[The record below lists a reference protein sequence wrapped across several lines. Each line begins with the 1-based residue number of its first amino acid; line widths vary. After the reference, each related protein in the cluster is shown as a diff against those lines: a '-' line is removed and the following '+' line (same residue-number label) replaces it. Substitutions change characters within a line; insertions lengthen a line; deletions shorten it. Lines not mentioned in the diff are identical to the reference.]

1 MKKKKKTS
9 KTVPKRQPA
18 RQSGARTKPK
28 LRPRKAQPQ
37 ARKAQKKA
45 PARRR
50 PPAPTPV
57 EATVVEAAPER
68 ALAIEAPVDEVIVLE
83 APEMRFASRVLPPEA
98 DRPFPVPRRAIF
110 FDVENASR
118 PEHIA
123 RVIEHLEV
131 DRTGRRTDFVAVGNW
146 RVIGHDSARLLAR
159 HGAHLIH
166 SAPSV
171 GVRDWSDLRIAVGAG
186 VWLASARAGDV
197 LEIITSDRAFDAV
210 GDVAAS
216 LGIEFRRLSHQGI
229 TGAAEA
235 RAPVREAP
243 TASRSAGYR
252 GRSRRRG
259 PWRDRA
265 APSAPAPVAS
275 APVVSA
281 PADSAPPREVEP
293 VVIAPPP
300 PPLAAGHP
308 AEHAAQTTLT
318 AQTAP
323 RDELIALV
331 HDLMQRSPGRPLTLD
346 TLANALKSRGF
357 SRPPGSPRLI
367 TRLRRI
373 KEIALSRTGVV
384 TLVGSQDAVS
394 EEEFGAVQPDVDA
407 RDVDAE
413 DVEPGNVLVKDVEPL
428 DVEAQDI
435 DVLDTDEG
443 PGPGNEAVPGQTAAA
458 PVLQDPRRR
467 RSRRGGRGGRR
478 PRHRDRPS
486 GLRGEPQPQ
495 AR

>member
-1 MKKKKKTS
+1 VKKKKKTS

-18 RQSGARTKPK
+18 QQSRARTKPQ
-28 LRPRKAQPQ
+28 PRKAQP
-37 ARKAQKKA
+37 RKKA

-50 PPAPTPV
+50 APAPTPV
-57 EATVVEAAPER
+57 EAAVVEAAPER
-68 ALAIEAPVDEVIVLE
+68 APAPKSPVDVPVDEVIVLE
-83 APEMRFASRVLPPEA
+83 TPEPRFASRVLPPEA
-98 DRPFPVPRRAIF
+98 DRPFPSPRRAIF

-243 TASRSAGYR
+243 TASRSASYR

-281 PADSAPPREVEP
+281 PVDLTPPREVEP
-293 VVIAPPP
+293 VIIAPPP

-308 AEHAAQTTLT
+308 AEHT

-357 SRPPGSPRLI
+357 SRPPGSPRS
-367 TRLRRI
+367 
-373 KEIALSRTGVV
+373 SRA
-384 TLVGSQDAVS
+384 S
-394 EEEFGAVQPDVDA
+394 GAS
-407 RDVDAE
+407 
-413 DVEPGNVLVKDVEPL
+413 
-428 DVEAQDI
+428 
-435 DVLDTDEG
+435 
-443 PGPGNEAVPGQTAAA
+443 
-458 PVLQDPRRR
+458 R
-467 RSRRGGRGGRR
+467 RS
-478 PRHRDRPS
+478 P
-486 GLRGEPQPQ
+486 
-495 AR
+495 

>member
-1 MKKKKKTS
+1 
-9 KTVPKRQPA
+9 
-18 RQSGARTKPK
+18 
-28 LRPRKAQPQ
+28 
-37 ARKAQKKA
+37 
-45 PARRR
+45 
-50 PPAPTPV
+50 
-57 EATVVEAAPER
+57 
-68 ALAIEAPVDEVIVLE
+68 
-83 APEMRFASRVLPPEA
+83 
-98 DRPFPVPRRAIF
+98 
-110 FDVENASR
+110 
-118 PEHIA
+118 
-123 RVIEHLEV
+123 VIEHLEV

-229 TGAAEA
+229 TGATEA

-243 TASRSAGYR
+243 TASRSASYR
-252 GRSRRRG
+252 GRGRRRG
-259 PWRDRA
+259 PWRDRP

-281 PADSAPPREVEP
+281 PPDPAPPREVEP

-308 AEHAAQTTLT
+308 AEHA

-384 TLVGSQDAVS
+384 TLVANQDPVPAEELGS
-394 EEEFGAVQPDVDA
+394 VQPDVDA
-407 RDVDAE
+407 RDIDAE
-413 DVEPGNVLVKDVEPL
+413 DVEPGNALVKDVEPQAI
-428 DVEAQDI
+428 EAQDI
-435 DVLDTDEG
+435 DVLDADEG

-478 PRHRDRPS
+478 PRP
-486 GLRGEPQPQ
+486 EA
-495 AR
+495 ARAG

>member
-1 MKKKKKTS
+1 
-9 KTVPKRQPA
+9 
-18 RQSGARTKPK
+18 
-28 LRPRKAQPQ
+28 
-37 ARKAQKKA
+37 
-45 PARRR
+45 
-50 PPAPTPV
+50 
-57 EATVVEAAPER
+57 VVEAAPER
-68 ALAIEAPVDEVIVLE
+68 APAPKSPVDVPVDEVIVLE
-83 APEMRFASRVLPPEA
+83 TPEPRFASRVLPPEA

-186 VWLASARAGDV
+186 VWLAGARAGDV

-252 GRSRRRG
+252 GRGRRRG
-259 PWRDRA
+259 PWRDRV
-265 APSAPAPVAS
+265 APSAPAPIAS
-275 APVVSA
+275 APVIEA
-281 PADSAPPREVEP
+281 PVESAPPREVEP
-293 VVIAPPP
+293 VIIAPPP
-300 PPLAAGHP
+300 PPLVAGHP
-308 AEHAAQTTLT
+308 AEHAP
-318 AQTAP
+318 QTAP

-331 HDLMQRSPGRPLTLD
+331 HDLMERAPGRPLTLD

-394 EEEFGAVQPDVDA
+394 AEEFGAVQPDVDA

-413 DVEPGNVLVKDVEPL
+413 DVEPGNVLVKDVEPQ
-428 DVEAQDI
+428 DVEAHDI
-435 DVLDTDEG
+435 DVLDADEG

-478 PRHRDRPS
+478 PRP
-486 GLRGEPQPQ
+486 ET
-495 AR
+495 ARAG

>member
-1 MKKKKKTS
+1 MKKKKTS

-18 RQSGARTKPK
+18 RQSRARTKPQ
-28 LRPRKAQPQ
+28 PQPQ
-37 ARKAQKKA
+37 ARKKA

-50 PPAPTPV
+50 APAPTPV
-57 EATVVEAAPER
+57 EAAVVEAAPER
-68 ALAIEAPVDEVIVLE
+68 ALAPESPVDAPVDEVIVLE
-83 APEMRFASRVLPPEA
+83 TPEPRFASRVLPPEA
-98 DRPFPVPRRAIF
+98 DRPFPAPRRAIF

-186 VWLASARAGDV
+186 VWLAGARAGDV

-265 APSAPAPVAS
+265 APSAP
-275 APVVSA
+275 
-281 PADSAPPREVEP
+281 PAARSAPPLLSSRRP
-293 VVIAPPP
+293 SSRLH
-300 PPLAAGHP
+300 LARSSP
-308 AEHAAQTTLT
+308 WSL
-318 AQTAP
+318 P
-323 RDELIALV
+323 RRL
-331 HDLMQRSPGRPLTLD
+331 RP
-346 TLANALKSRGF
+346 S
-357 SRPPGSPRLI
+357 PPGIPPSTP
-367 TRLRRI
+367 
-373 KEIALSRTGVV
+373 
-384 TLVGSQDAVS
+384 
-394 EEEFGAVQPDVDA
+394 
-407 RDVDAE
+407 
-413 DVEPGNVLVKDVEPL
+413 
-428 DVEAQDI
+428 
-435 DVLDTDEG
+435 
-443 PGPGNEAVPGQTAAA
+443 
-458 PVLQDPRRR
+458 
-467 RSRRGGRGGRR
+467 RR
-478 PRHRDRPS
+478 PRRATS
-486 GLRGEPQPQ
+486 
-495 AR
+495 

>member
-1 MKKKKKTS
+1 MKKKKTS
-9 KTVPKRQPA
+9 KTVPKREPA
-18 RQSGARTKPK
+18 RQSRARTKP
-28 LRPRKAQPQ
+28 RPQKPQ
-37 ARKAQKKA
+37 ARKKA

-50 PPAPTPV
+50 APAPTPV
-57 EATVVEAAPER
+57 EAAVVAAAPAR
-68 ALAIEAPVDEVIVLE
+68 ALAPESPVDAPVDEVIVLE
-83 APEMRFASRVLPPEA
+83 TPEPRFASRVLPPEA
-98 DRPFPVPRRAIF
+98 DRPFPAPRRAIF

-186 VWLASARAGDV
+186 VWLAGARAGDV

-265 APSAPAPVAS
+265 APSAPVSSTPAAVAS
-275 APVVSA
+275 VPVISA
-281 PADSAPPREVEP
+281 DPAPPREVEP

-300 PPLAAGHP
+300 PPLASGHP
-308 AEHAAQTTLT
+308 AEHT

-394 EEEFGAVQPDVDA
+394 HDEPDVVQPAVDA

-413 DVEPGNVLVKDVEPL
+413 DVEPGNVLVKDVEPQ
-428 DVEAQDI
+428 DVEAHDL
-435 DVLDTDEG
+435 DVVDADEG

-458 PVLQDPRRR
+458 PVQQDPRRR

-478 PRHRDRPS
+478 PRP
-486 GLRGEPQPQ
+486 ET
-495 AR
+495 ARAG

>member
-1 MKKKKKTS
+1 MKKKKTS

-18 RQSGARTKPK
+18 PQSRARTKPAAAAAETAEEG
-28 LRPRKAQPQ
+28 LRPSPR
-37 ARKAQKKA
+37 ARDPRRGGRGRGRAR
-45 PARRR
+45 ARRR
-50 PPAPTPV
+50 P
-57 EATVVEAAPER
+57 
-68 ALAIEAPVDEVIVLE
+68 LDAPVDEVIVLE
-83 APEMRFASRVLPPEA
+83 TPEPRFASRVLPPEP
-98 DRPFPVPRRAIF
+98 DRPFPVSRRAIF

-146 RVIGHDSARLLAR
+146 RVIGHDTARLLAR

-186 VWLASARAGDV
+186 VWLAGARAGDV

-229 TGAAEA
+229 TGAAET

-243 TASRSAGYR
+243 TESRSAAIAVAAAGAVPGAIGPR
-252 GRSRRRG
+252 RARPLPSPPLRHLGARRLGSTLARSSPWSSPRRLRPSPPGSRR
-259 PWRDRA
+259 
-265 APSAPAPVAS
+265 APAP
-275 APVVSA
+275 
-281 PADSAPPREVEP
+281 
-293 VVIAPPP
+293 
-300 PPLAAGHP
+300 
-308 AEHAAQTTLT
+308 
-318 AQTAP
+318 QTAP
-323 RDELIALV
+323 RDELIAVV

-373 KEIALSRTGVV
+373 KEIALSRTGVI
-384 TLVGSQDAVS
+384 TLVGSHDEVSTRGVRRGPARLDPTAVDAV
-394 EEEFGAVQPDVDA
+394 ETPGRGAGRRAPEVDA
-407 RDVDAE
+407 VPTPGTRICCDA
-413 DVEPGNVLVKDVEPL
+413 
-428 DVEAQDI
+428 
-435 DVLDTDEG
+435 DEG
-443 PGPGNEAVPGQTAAA
+443 PGPGNERFLCVRPRDVHRRIRAVAGPAAA
-458 PVLQDPRRR
+458 A
-467 RSRRGGRGGRR
+467 G
-478 PRHRDRPS
+478 
-486 GLRGEPQPQ
+486 
-495 AR
+495 

>member
-1 MKKKKKTS
+1 VKKKKKTS
-9 KTVPKRQPA
+9 KTLPKRQPV
-18 RQSGARTKPK
+18 REGRARTKPK
-28 LRPRKAQPQ
+28 PQPRKAQPQ
-37 ARKAQKKA
+37 AGKTA

-50 PPAPTPV
+50 APVPTSV
-57 EATVVEAAPER
+57 EAAVVEAAPER
-68 ALAIEAPVDEVIVLE
+68 AVAPKSPVDVPVDEVIVLE
-83 APEMRFASRVLPPEA
+83 TPEPRFASRVLPPEV
-98 DRPFPVPRRAIF
+98 DRPFPAPRRAIF

-252 GRSRRRG
+252 GRGRRRG

-265 APSAPAPVAS
+265 APGAPAPVAS
-275 APVVSA
+275 APVISA
-281 PADSAPPREVEP
+281 PVDPAPPREVEP

-308 AEHAAQTTLT
+308 AEHT

-394 EEEFGAVQPDVDA
+394 AEESGAVQPDVDA
-407 RDVDAE
+407 RDAAAE
-413 DVEPGNVLVKDVEPL
+413 DIEPGNVLVKDAEPQH
-428 DVEAQDI
+428 VEAQDI
-435 DVLDTDEG
+435 DADEG
-443 PGPGNEAVPGQTAAA
+443 PGPGNEAVPGHTAAA

-478 PRHRDRPS
+478 PRP
-486 GLRGEPQPQ
+486 EA
-495 AR
+495 ARAG

>member
-28 LRPRKAQPQ
+28 PRARKAQPQ
-37 ARKAQKKA
+37 ARTAQKKA
-45 PARRR
+45 SARRR
-50 PPAPTPV
+50 APVSTPV

-68 ALAIEAPVDEVIVLE
+68 ALALETPVDEVIVLE
-83 APEMRFASRVLPPEA
+83 APEMRFAARVLPPEA

-243 TASRSAGYR
+243 TASRSASYR

-265 APSAPAPVAS
+265 APSAAS
-275 APVVSA
+275 PVVSA
-281 PADSAPPREVEP
+281 PVISSPVDPPPPREVEP

-357 SRPPGSPRLI
+357 SRPSGSPRLI

-407 RDVDAE
+407 RDVNAE
-413 DVEPGNVLVKDVEPL
+413 DVEPGNVLVKDVEPQ

-478 PRHRDRPS
+478 PRP
-486 GLRGEPQPQ
+486 EA
-495 AR
+495 ARAG

>member
-1 MKKKKKTS
+1 MKKKKTS

-18 RQSGARTKPK
+18 RQSAARTKPK
-28 LRPRKAQPQ
+28 PRKAQPQ
-37 ARKAQKKA
+37 ARKKA

-50 PPAPTPV
+50 APVSTPV

-68 ALAIEAPVDEVIVLE
+68 ALAVEAPVDEVIVLE
-83 APEMRFASRVLPPEA
+83 TPEPRFASRVLPPEA
-98 DRPFPVPRRAIF
+98 DRPFPSPRRAIF

-235 RAPVREAP
+235 RPPVREAP
-243 TASRSAGYR
+243 TASRSASYR

-265 APSAPAPVAS
+265 TPSAPAPVAS
-275 APVVSA
+275 ASVVPAPV
-281 PADSAPPREVEP
+281 DLAPPREVEP

-394 EEEFGAVQPDVDA
+394 AEELSAVQPDVDA
-407 RDVDAE
+407 REVDAE
-413 DVEPGNVLVKDVEPL
+413 DVEPGNVLVKDVEPRH
-428 DVEAQDI
+428 VEAQDI
-435 DVLDTDEG
+435 DVLDADEG

-478 PRHRDRPS
+478 PRP
-486 GLRGEPQPQ
+486 EA
-495 AR
+495 ARAG

>member
-1 MKKKKKTS
+1 MKKKKTS

-18 RQSGARTKPK
+18 RQSRARTKPK
-28 LRPRKAQPQ
+28 PQPGKKQPQ
-37 ARKAQKKA
+37 ARKKA

-50 PPAPTPV
+50 APAPTPV
-57 EATVVEAAPER
+57 EAAVVEAAPER
-68 ALAIEAPVDEVIVLE
+68 ALAPESPVDVPVDEVIVLE
-83 APEMRFASRVLPPEA
+83 TPEPRFASRVLPPEA
-98 DRPFPVPRRAIF
+98 DRPFPTPRRAIF

-186 VWLASARAGDV
+186 VWLAGARAGDV

-252 GRSRRRG
+252 GRGRRRG

-265 APSAPAPVAS
+265 APSAPVPSAPAAVAS
-275 APVVSA
+275 APVISA
-281 PADSAPPREVEP
+281 PADPAPPREVEP

-300 PPLAAGHP
+300 PPLASGHP
-308 AEHAAQTTLT
+308 AEHT

-394 EEEFGAVQPDVDA
+394 AEESGAVQPDVDA

-413 DVEPGNVLVKDVEPL
+413 DVEPGNVLVKDVEPQ
-428 DVEAQDI
+428 DVEAQDV
-435 DVLDTDEG
+435 DVLDADEG

-458 PVLQDPRRR
+458 PVHQDPRRR

-478 PRHRDRPS
+478 PRP
-486 GLRGEPQPQ
+486 ET
-495 AR
+495 ARAG

>member
-1 MKKKKKTS
+1 VKKKKKTS

-18 RQSGARTKPK
+18 RQSRARTKPEPQP
-28 LRPRKAQPQ
+28 RARKAQPP
-37 ARKAQKKA
+37 KKT
-45 PARRR
+45 PTRRR
-50 PPAPTPV
+50 ASAPTPV
-57 EATVVEAAPER
+57 EAAVVEAAPER
-68 ALAIEAPVDEVIVLE
+68 VLAPRSPVDVPVDEVIVLE
-83 APEMRFASRVLPPEA
+83 TPEPRFASRVLPPEA
-98 DRPFPVPRRAIF
+98 DRPFPAPRRAIF

-235 RAPVREAP
+235 CAPVREAP
-243 TASRSAGYR
+243 TASRSASYR

-265 APSAPAPVAS
+265 APSAPAPAASAAVIS
-275 APVVSA
+275 APVEPS
-281 PADSAPPREVEP
+281 PPREFEP

-308 AEHAAQTTLT
+308 AEHT

-394 EEEFGAVQPDVDA
+394 AEEFGAVQPDVDA

-413 DVEPGNVLVKDVEPL
+413 DIEPGNVLVKKVEAE
-428 DVEAQDI
+428 DVEAQD
-435 DVLDTDEG
+435 LDTLDGDEG

-458 PVLQDPRRR
+458 PVLQDARRR

-478 PRHRDRPS
+478 PRP
-486 GLRGEPQPQ
+486 EA
-495 AR
+495 ARAG

>member
-1 MKKKKKTS
+1 MD
-9 KTVPKRQPA
+9 V
-18 RQSGARTKPK
+18 
-28 LRPRKAQPQ
+28 
-37 ARKAQKKA
+37 
-45 PARRR
+45 
-50 PPAPTPV
+50 
-57 EATVVEAAPER
+57 
-68 ALAIEAPVDEVIVLE
+68 PVDEVIVLE
-83 APEMRFASRVLPPEA
+83 TPEPRFASRVLPPEA
-98 DRPFPVPRRAIF
+98 DRPFPAPRRAIF

-186 VWLASARAGDV
+186 VWLAGARAGDV

-265 APSAPAPVAS
+265 APSAPVSSTPAAVAS
-275 APVVSA
+275 APVISA
-281 PADSAPPREVEP
+281 PADPAPPREVEP

-300 PPLAAGHP
+300 PPLASGHP
-308 AEHAAQTTLT
+308 AEHT

-384 TLVGSQDAVS
+384 TLVGSQEAVS
-394 EEEFGAVQPDVDA
+394 DDEPDVVQPAVDA

-413 DVEPGNVLVKDVEPL
+413 DVEPGNVLVKDVEPQ
-428 DVEAQDI
+428 DVEAD
-435 DVLDTDEG
+435 G
-443 PGPGNEAVPGQTAAA
+443 P
-458 PVLQDPRRR
+458 R
-467 RSRRGGRGGRR
+467 RSRCRRGPRAGERGSSGPDRGRTGAAGSPPSPVPPGR
-478 PRHRDRPS
+478 PWWSPPSPRDRPS
-486 GLRGEPQPQ
+486 GLER
-495 AR
+495 

>member
-1 MKKKKKTS
+1 
-9 KTVPKRQPA
+9 VRQV
-18 RQSGARTKPK
+18 RARTKPK
-28 LRPRKAQPQ
+28 PQPRNAQPQ

-50 PPAPTPV
+50 APVSTPV
-57 EATVVEAAPER
+57 EAAVVEAAPER
-68 ALAIEAPVDEVIVLE
+68 APASKSPVDVPVDEVIVLE
-83 APEMRFASRVLPPEA
+83 TPEPRFASRVLPPEA

-229 TGAAEA
+229 TGATEA

-252 GRSRRRG
+252 GRGRRRG

-275 APVVSA
+275 APVISPPV
-281 PADSAPPREVEP
+281 DSVPPREVEP

-308 AEHAAQTTLT
+308 AEHT

-331 HDLMQRSPGRPLTLD
+331 HDLMQRTPGRPLTLD

-384 TLVGSQDAVS
+384 TLVGSHDAVS
-394 EEEFGAVQPDVDA
+394 AEESRAVQPDVDA

-413 DVEPGNVLVKDVEPL
+413 DVEPGNVLVKDVEPQ
-428 DVEAQDI
+428 DVEVQDL
-435 DVLDTDEG
+435 DVLDADEG

-458 PVLQDPRRR
+458 PVLQDSRRR

-478 PRHRDRPS
+478 PRP
-486 GLRGEPQPQ
+486 ET
-495 AR
+495 ARAG

>member
-18 RQSGARTKPK
+18 RQSRARTKPK
-28 LRPRKAQPQ
+28 PQLPKAQP
-37 ARKAQKKA
+37 RKKA
-45 PARRR
+45 PASRRA
-50 PPAPTPV
+50 PAPTPV
-57 EATVVEAAPER
+57 EAAVVEAALER
-68 ALAIEAPVDEVIVLE
+68 ALAPKAPVDVPVDEVIVLE
-83 APEMRFASRVLPPEA
+83 TPEPRFASRVLPPEA
-98 DRPFPVPRRAIF
+98 DRPFPSPRRAIF

-243 TASRSAGYR
+243 TASRSASYR

-265 APSAPAPVAS
+265 APSAPAPVVS

-281 PADSAPPREVEP
+281 PADLTPPREVEP
-293 VVIAPPP
+293 VIIAPPP

-308 AEHAAQTTLT
+308 AEHI

-394 EEEFGAVQPDVDA
+394 AEEFGAVQPDVDA

-413 DVEPGNVLVKDVEPL
+413 DVEPGNVLVKNVEPQ
-428 DVEAQDI
+428 DVEAQDS
-435 DVLDTDEG
+435 DVLDADES

-478 PRHRDRPS
+478 PRP
-486 GLRGEPQPQ
+486 ET
-495 AR
+495 ARAG

>member
-1 MKKKKKTS
+1 
-9 KTVPKRQPA
+9 VA
-18 RQSGARTKPK
+18 
-28 LRPRKAQPQ
+28 
-37 ARKAQKKA
+37 
-45 PARRR
+45 
-50 PPAPTPV
+50 
-57 EATVVEAAPER
+57 
-68 ALAIEAPVDEVIVLE
+68 APVDEVIVLE
-83 APEMRFASRVLPPEA
+83 TPEPRFASRVLPPEP
-98 DRPFPVPRRAIF
+98 DRPFPGSRRAIF

-146 RVIGHDSARLLAR
+146 RVIGHDTARLLAR

-197 LEIITSDRAFDAV
+197 LEIVTSDRAFDAV

-216 LGIEFRRLSHQGI
+216 LGIAFRRLSHQGI

-243 TASRSAGYR
+243 TESRSSRYR
-252 GRSRRRG
+252 GRSRGRG
-259 PWRDRA
+259 PWRGRA
-265 APSAPAPVAS
+265 APSAPVPVASAPDASAPVASVPVAS
-275 APVVSA
+275 APVISA
-281 PADSAPPREVEP
+281 PVDLTPPREVEP

-300 PPLAAGHP
+300 PPIVSEHP
-308 AEHAAQTTLT
+308 AEHTS
-318 AQTAP
+318 QTAP

-331 HDLMQRSPGRPLTLD
+331 HDLMQGSPGRSLTLD

-357 SRPPGSPRLI
+357 SRPSGSPRLI

-373 KEIALSRTGVV
+373 KEIVLSRTGVI

-394 EEEFGAVQPDVDA
+394 GEESGAVEVDVDA
-407 RDVDAE
+407 RDVGAD
-413 DVEPGNVLVKDVEPL
+413 DVEPGNVQVQAVEP
-428 DVEAQDI
+428 Q
-435 DVLDTDEG
+435 DVLAQGLDALDALDADEG
-443 PGPGNEAVPGQTAAA
+443 PGPGNEAVPGQAAAA
-458 PVLQDPRRR
+458 PVHQDPRRG

-478 PRHRDRPS
+478 PRP
-486 GLRGEPQPQ
+486 ET
-495 AR
+495 ARAV